1 MTNLVP
7 PLNVTLPEG
16 GSTGSGVT
24 AGIETPEGGMGN
36 LNLGQQINL
45 QIKPQTLQT
54 LTGKLLVSIDL
65 GLGRGENAGNANTT
79 VTMDL
84 PPQVQLPEQASQIQA
99 RVVAKTPQRIDVRL
113 ISVDGQKIENF
124 LSAPPSKTNMPISSP
139 TVAVVKTIGNLQDVA
154 LVPLRLQPLLARE
167 LSAMG
172 VGNAEI
178 RQLSNLIENLS
189 LKPEIV
195 ETASQSNTPVSP
207 QPTTMAQS
215 LPEVIRNLAA
225 TLKPLLET
233 SLPQNNSAVYSN
245 PPSGAEAK
253 LSQGLPEKIIETIKN
268 FFENVPAGREL
279 TAETALRGDK
289 VVLRTPLG
297 EILPE
302 VPLKIAVGEK
312 FSLRF
317 SELLGLE
324 REPKINQKSAGVTAQ
339 PLGSKLSEILAPLQ
353 TQVAP
358 KVYNAIIEK
367 IPAHNH
373 KMLSNIMTFLKAA
386 GEGKIESWLGQDV
399 VDSLRLSGP
408 EGQKALARLEDIII
422 GRREDNTQ
430 WRIIEIP
437 FYGAENL
444 SRIQVA
450 VRRFGK
456 DGRHQQSS
464 PKGKGAA
471 RFVVDTSFTVLGGFQ
486 FDGFS
491 LPHERRFDLIIRTEK
506 EIDTDFC
513 TEIMNLFRKSLSEVD
528 YAGNIRINIKEKFI
542 KLCDDEPEPP
552 LLQDG
557 IYI

>member
-124 LSAPPSKTNMPISSP
+124 LSATPSKTNMPISSP

-215 LPEVIRNLAA
+215 LPEVIRNFAA

-233 SLPQNNSAVYSN
+233 SLPQNNSAVYST

-302 VPLKIAVGEK
+302 VPLKIAPGEK

-358 KVYNAIIEK
+358 KIYNAIIEK
-367 IPAHNH
+367 IPAHNS

-506 EIDTDFC
+506 EIDIDFC

>member
-99 RVVAKTPQRIDVRL
+99 RVVAKTSQRIDVRL
-113 ISVDGQKIENF
+113 ISVDDQKIENF
-124 LSAPPSKTNMPISSP
+124 LSATPSKTNMPISSP

-233 SLPQNNSAVYSN
+233 SLPQNNSAVYST

-339 PLGSKLSEILAPLQ
+339 PLGSKLSEILSPLQ

-358 KVYNAIIEK
+358 KIYNAIIEK
-367 IPAHNH
+367 IPAHNS

-450 VRRFGK
+450 VRRLGK

>member
-113 ISVDGQKIENF
+113 ISVDGQKVENF
-124 LSAPPSKTNMPISSP
+124 VSTSGIRDTISN
-139 TVAVVKTIGNLQDVA
+139 TAAVVKTIGNLQDVA

-233 SLPQNNSAVYSN
+233 SLPQNNSAVYST

-358 KVYNAIIEK
+358 KIYNAIIEK
-367 IPAHNH
+367 IPAHNS

-450 VRRFGK
+450 VRRLGK

>member
-16 GSTGSGVT
+16 GSTSSGVT

-65 GLGRGENAGNANTT
+65 GGGHEANTGGANTT
-79 VTMDL
+79 VTMNL
-84 PPQVQLPEQASQIQA
+84 PPQVQLPEQASQILA
-99 RVVAKTPQRIDVRL
+99 RVVAKTPQRIDVKL
-113 ISVDGQKIENF
+113 ISIDGQKAENF
-124 LSAPPSKTNMPISSP
+124 ISVPPSPTSTPNVSP
-139 TVAVVKTIGNLQDVA
+139 SAAVIKTIGNLQDISLNPV
-154 LVPLRLQPLLARE
+154 RLQPLLARE
-167 LSAMG
+167 LSSVG
-172 VGNAEI
+172 VGAAEV
-178 RQLSNLIENLS
+178 RQVSNLIEHLE
-189 LKPEIV
+189 LKLEIMPQNMP
-195 ETASQSNTPVSP
+195 ASATQNNIRT
-207 QPTTMAQS
+207 S
-215 LPEVIRNLAA
+215 LPENIRNLAA
-225 TLKPLLET
+225 TLKPLLQPSSPHNATLYSDALT
-233 SLPQNNSAVYSN
+233 SSDNAGVPDLPA
-245 PPSGAEAK
+245 
-253 LSQGLPEKIIETIKN
+253 KIIETIKN
-268 FFENVPAGREL
+268 FFENVSTGREI

-297 EILPE
+297 EIIPE
-302 VPLKIAVGEK
+302 VPLKISSGEK
-312 FSLRF
+312 FTLRF

-324 REPKINQKSAGVTAQ
+324 REPKMNQKSDGVSPQ

-353 TQVAP
+353 TRVAP
-358 KVYNAIIEK
+358 KIYSAIIEK

-373 KMLSNIMTFLKAA
+373 KLLSNIMTFLKAA
-386 GEGKIESWLGQDV
+386 GEGKVETWLGQDV

-408 EGQKALARLEDIII
+408 EGQKALARLEDMII

-456 DGRHQQSS
+456 DGRHQQSNA
-464 PKGKGAA
+464 KGKGAA

-513 TEIMNLFRKSLSEVD
+513 TEIMNLFRKSLSDVD
-528 YAGNIRINIKEKFI
+528 YAGNIKINIKEKFI

>member
-124 LSAPPSKTNMPISSP
+124 LSATPSKTNMPISSP

-172 VGNAEI
+172 VGSSEI

-195 ETASQSNTPVSP
+195 ETALQSNTPVSP
-207 QPTTMAQS
+207 QPTTIAQS

-225 TLKPLLET
+225 TLKPLLEI
-233 SLPQNNSAVYSN
+233 SLPQNNSVVYSN

-302 VPLKIAVGEK
+302 VPLKIAPGEK

-358 KVYNAIIEK
+358 KIYNAIIEK
-367 IPAHNH
+367 IPAHNS

>member
-1 MTNLVP
+1 M
-7 PLNVTLPEG
+7 
-16 GSTGSGVT
+16 
-24 AGIETPEGGMGN
+24 
-36 LNLGQQINL
+36 
-45 QIKPQTLQT
+45 
-54 LTGKLLVSIDL
+54 
-65 GLGRGENAGNANTT
+65 
-79 VTMDL
+79 
-84 PPQVQLPEQASQIQA
+84 IQ
-99 RVVAKTPQRIDVRL
+99 
-113 ISVDGQKIENF
+113 NY
-124 LSAPPSKTNMPISSP
+124 
-139 TVAVVKTIGNLQDVA
+139 
-154 LVPLRLQPLLARE
+154 
-167 LSAMG
+167 
-172 VGNAEI
+172 
-178 RQLSNLIENLS
+178 
-189 LKPEIV
+189 LK
-195 ETASQSNTPVSP
+195 A
-207 QPTTMAQS
+207 
-215 LPEVIRNLAA
+215 
-225 TLKPLLET
+225 
-233 SLPQNNSAVYSN
+233 Y
-245 PPSGAEAK
+245 
-253 LSQGLPEKIIETIKN
+253 
-268 FFENVPAGREL
+268 FFENGPSGREI
-279 TAETALRGDK
+279 TAETSLRGDK

-297 EILPE
+297 EIIPE

-312 FSLRF
+312 FILRF

-324 REPKINQKSAGVTAQ
+324 REPKINPKSEGGTAQ
-339 PLGSKLSEILAPLQ
+339 SLGSKLNEILAPLQ
-353 TQVAP
+353 TRVAP
-358 KVYNAIIEK
+358 KVYNAIIDK

-373 KMLSNIMTFLKAA
+373 KMLSNIMTFLKAT

-408 EGQKALARLEDIII
+408 EGQKALARLEDMII

-456 DGRHQQSS
+456 DGRHQQSNT
-464 PKGKGAA
+464 KGKGAA
-471 RFVVDTSFTVLGGFQ
+471 RFVVDTSFTALGGFQ

-491 LPHERRFDLIIRTEK
+491 LPQERRFDLIIRTEK

>member
-113 ISVDGQKIENF
+113 ISVDGQKVENF
-124 LSAPPSKTNMPISSP
+124 VSTSGIRDTISN
-139 TVAVVKTIGNLQDVA
+139 TAAVVKTIGNLQDVA

-233 SLPQNNSAVYSN
+233 SLPQNNSAVYST

-339 PLGSKLSEILAPLQ
+339 PLGSKLSEILSPLQ

-358 KVYNAIIEK
+358 KIYNAIIEK
-367 IPAHNH
+367 IPAHNS

-450 VRRFGK
+450 VRRLGK

>member
-1 MTNLVP
+1 
-7 PLNVTLPEG
+7 
-16 GSTGSGVT
+16 
-24 AGIETPEGGMGN
+24 
-36 LNLGQQINL
+36 
-45 QIKPQTLQT
+45 
-54 LTGKLLVSIDL
+54 
-65 GLGRGENAGNANTT
+65 
-79 VTMDL
+79 
-84 PPQVQLPEQASQIQA
+84 
-99 RVVAKTPQRIDVRL
+99 
-113 ISVDGQKIENF
+113 
-124 LSAPPSKTNMPISSP
+124 MP
-139 TVAVVKTIGNLQDVA
+139 A
-154 LVPLRLQPLLARE
+154 
-167 LSAMG
+167 
-172 VGNAEI
+172 
-178 RQLSNLIENLS
+178 
-189 LKPEIV
+189 
-195 ETASQSNTPVSP
+195 
-207 QPTTMAQS
+207 
-215 LPEVIRNLAA
+215 
-225 TLKPLLET
+225 
-233 SLPQNNSAVYSN
+233 
-245 PPSGAEAK
+245 
-253 LSQGLPEKIIETIKN
+253 KIIETIKN
-268 FFENVPAGREL
+268 FFENVSTGREI

-297 EILPE
+297 EIIPE
-302 VPLKIAVGEK
+302 VPLKISSGEK
-312 FSLRF
+312 FTLRL

-324 REPKINQKSAGVTAQ
+324 REPKMNQKSDGVSPQ

-353 TQVAP
+353 TRVAP
-358 KVYNAIIEK
+358 KIYSAIIEK

-386 GEGKIESWLGQDV
+386 GEGKVETWLGQDV

-408 EGQKALARLEDIII
+408 EGQKALARLEDMII

-456 DGRHQQSS
+456 DGRHQQSNA
-464 PKGKGAA
+464 KGKAAA

-528 YAGNIRINIKEKFI
+528 YAGNIKINIKEKFI

>member
-45 QIKPQTLQT
+45 QIKPQTMQT

-65 GLGRGENAGNANTT
+65 GLGSGENTGSANAT
-79 VTMDL
+79 VTMNL

-113 ISVDGQKIENF
+113 ISVDGQKVENF
-124 LSAPPSKTNMPISSP
+124 VSTSGIKDTISN
-139 TVAVVKTIGNLQDVA
+139 TAAVVKTIGNLQDVA

-172 VGNAEI
+172 VGSSEI

-195 ETASQSNTPVSP
+195 ETVLQSNTTVSP
-207 QPTTMAQS
+207 PPTTMAQS

-233 SLPQNNSAVYSN
+233 SLPQSNSAVYSN
-245 PPSGAEAK
+245 QPSSIDTK

-268 FFENVPAGREL
+268 FFENGPSGREI
-279 TAETALRGDK
+279 TAETSLRGDK

-297 EILPE
+297 EIIPE

-312 FSLRF
+312 FILRF

-324 REPKINQKSAGVTAQ
+324 REPKINPKSEGGTAQ
-339 PLGSKLSEILAPLQ
+339 SLGSKLNEILAPLQ
-353 TQVAP
+353 TRVAP
-358 KVYNAIIEK
+358 KVYNAIIDK

-373 KMLSNIMTFLKAA
+373 KMLSNIMTFLKAT

-408 EGQKALARLEDIII
+408 EGQKALARLEDMII

-471 RFVVDTSFTVLGGFQ
+471 RFVVDTSFTALGGFQ

-491 LPHERRFDLIIRTEK
+491 LPQERRFDLIIRTEK

>member
-79 VTMDL
+79 VTMNL

-124 LSAPPSKTNMPISSP
+124 LSATPSKTNMPISSP

-207 QPTTMAQS
+207 QPTTIAQS

-233 SLPQNNSAVYSN
+233 SLPQNNSAVYST

-302 VPLKIAVGEK
+302 VPLKIAPGEK

-358 KVYNAIIEK
+358 KIYNAIIEK
-367 IPAHNH
+367 IPAHNS

>member
-113 ISVDGQKIENF
+113 ISVDGQKVENF
-124 LSAPPSKTNMPISSP
+124 LSATPSKTNMPISSP

-167 LSAMG
+167 LSAMR

-207 QPTTMAQS
+207 QPTTIAQS

-225 TLKPLLET
+225 TLKPLLEI

>member
-45 QIKPQTLQT
+45 QIKPQTMQT

-65 GLGRGENAGNANTT
+65 GLGSGENTGSANAT
-79 VTMDL
+79 VTMNL

-113 ISVDGQKIENF
+113 ISVDGQKVENF
-124 LSAPPSKTNMPISSP
+124 VSTSAIKDTISN
-139 TVAVVKTIGNLQDVA
+139 TAAVVKTIGNLQDVA

-172 VGNAEI
+172 VGSSEI

-195 ETASQSNTPVSP
+195 ETVLQSNTTVSP
-207 QPTTMAQS
+207 PPTTMAQS

-233 SLPQNNSAVYSN
+233 SLPQSNSAVYSN
-245 PPSGAEAK
+245 QPSSIDTK

-268 FFENVPAGREL
+268 FFENGPSGREI
-279 TAETALRGDK
+279 TAETSLRGDK

-297 EILPE
+297 EIIPE

-312 FSLRF
+312 FILRF

-324 REPKINQKSAGVTAQ
+324 REPKINPKSEGGTAQ
-339 PLGSKLSEILAPLQ
+339 SLGSKLNEILAPLQ
-353 TQVAP
+353 TRVAP
-358 KVYNAIIEK
+358 KVYNAIIDK

-373 KMLSNIMTFLKAA
+373 KMLSNIMTFLKAT

-408 EGQKALARLEDIII
+408 EGQKALARLEDMII

-456 DGRHQQSS
+456 DGRHQQSNT
-464 PKGKGAA
+464 KGKGAA
-471 RFVVDTSFTVLGGFQ
+471 RFVVDTSFTALGGFQ

-491 LPHERRFDLIIRTEK
+491 LPQERRFDLIIRTEK

>member
-113 ISVDGQKIENF
+113 ISVDGQKVENF
-124 LSAPPSKTNMPISSP
+124 LSAAPSKTNMPISSP
-139 TVAVVKTIGNLQDVA
+139 TAAVVKTIGNLQDVA

-167 LSAMG
+167 LSAMR

-207 QPTTMAQS
+207 QPTTIAQS

-225 TLKPLLET
+225 TLKPLLEI

>member
-79 VTMDL
+79 VTMNL
-84 PPQVQLPEQASQIQA
+84 PPQVQLPEQASQLQA

-124 LSAPPSKTNMPISSP
+124 LSATPSKTNMPISSP
-139 TVAVVKTIGNLQDVA
+139 TVEVVKTIGNLQDVA

-233 SLPQNNSAVYSN
+233 SLPQNNSAVYST

-302 VPLKIAVGEK
+302 VPLKIAPGEK

-358 KVYNAIIEK
+358 KIYNAIIEK
-367 IPAHNH
+367 IPAHNS

>member
-124 LSAPPSKTNMPISSP
+124 LSATPSKTNMPISSP

-233 SLPQNNSAVYSN
+233 SLPQNNSAVYST

-358 KVYNAIIEK
+358 KIYNAIIEK
-367 IPAHNH
+367 IPAHNS

-450 VRRFGK
+450 VRRLGK

>member
-54 LTGKLLVSIDL
+54 STGKLLVSIDL
-65 GLGRGENAGNANTT
+65 GLGRGENAGNANAT

-113 ISVDGQKIENF
+113 ISVDGQKVENF
-124 LSAPPSKTNMPISSP
+124 LSATPSKTNMPISSP

-172 VGNAEI
+172 VGSSEI

-195 ETASQSNTPVSP
+195 ETALQSNTPVSP
-207 QPTTMAQS
+207 QPTTIAQS

-225 TLKPLLET
+225 TLKPLLEI

>member
-65 GLGRGENAGNANTT
+65 GLGRGENAGNANAT

-113 ISVDGQKIENF
+113 ISVDGQKVENF
-124 LSAPPSKTNMPISSP
+124 LSATPSKPNMPISSP

-195 ETASQSNTPVSP
+195 ETALQSNTPVSP
-207 QPTTMAQS
+207 QPTTIAQS

-225 TLKPLLET
+225 TLKPLLEI

>member
-45 QIKPQTLQT
+45 QIKPQTMQT

-65 GLGRGENAGNANTT
+65 GGGRGENTGSANAT
-79 VTMDL
+79 VTMNL

-113 ISVDGQKIENF
+113 ISVDGQKVENF
-124 LSAPPSKTNMPISSP
+124 VSTSAIKDTISN
-139 TVAVVKTIGNLQDVA
+139 TAAVVKTIGNLQDVA

-172 VGNAEI
+172 VGSSEI

-195 ETASQSNTPVSP
+195 ETVLQSNTTVSP
-207 QPTTMAQS
+207 PPTTMAQS

-233 SLPQNNSAVYSN
+233 SLPQSNSAVYSN
-245 PPSGAEAK
+245 QPSSIDTK

-268 FFENVPAGREL
+268 FFENGPSGREI
-279 TAETALRGDK
+279 TAETSLRGDK

-297 EILPE
+297 EIIPE

-312 FSLRF
+312 FILRF

-324 REPKINQKSAGVTAQ
+324 REPKINPKSEGGTAQ
-339 PLGSKLSEILAPLQ
+339 SLGSKLNEILAPLQ
-353 TQVAP
+353 TRVAP
-358 KVYNAIIEK
+358 KVYNAIIDK

-373 KMLSNIMTFLKAA
+373 KMLSNIMTFLKAT

-408 EGQKALARLEDIII
+408 EGQKALARLEDMII

-471 RFVVDTSFTVLGGFQ
+471 RFVVDTSFTALGGFQ

-491 LPHERRFDLIIRTEK
+491 LPQERRFDLIIRTEK

>member
-124 LSAPPSKTNMPISSP
+124 LSATPSKTNMPISSP

-195 ETASQSNTPVSP
+195 ETASQSNTPISP
-207 QPTTMAQS
+207 QPTTIAQS

-302 VPLKIAVGEK
+302 VPLKIAPGEK

-358 KVYNAIIEK
+358 KIYNAIIEK
-367 IPAHNH
+367 IPAHNS
-373 KMLSNIMTFLKAA
+373 KMLSNIMTFIKAA

>member
-113 ISVDGQKIENF
+113 ISVDGQKVENF
-124 LSAPPSKTNMPISSP
+124 LSATPSKTNMPISSP

-167 LSAMG
+167 LSAMR

-207 QPTTMAQS
+207 QPTTIAQS

-225 TLKPLLET
+225 TLKPLLEI

-302 VPLKIAVGEK
+302 VPLKIAPGEK

-358 KVYNAIIEK
+358 KIYNAIIEK
-367 IPAHNH
+367 IPAHNS
-373 KMLSNIMTFLKAA
+373 KMLSNIMTFIKAA

-542 KLCDDEPEPP
+542 KLCDDEPDPP

>member
-124 LSAPPSKTNMPISSP
+124 LSATPSKTNMPISSP

-233 SLPQNNSAVYSN
+233 SLPQNNSAVYST

-339 PLGSKLSEILAPLQ
+339 PLGSKLSEILSPLQ

-358 KVYNAIIEK
+358 KIYNAIIEK
-367 IPAHNH
+367 IPAHNS

>member
-24 AGIETPEGGMGN
+24 AGIETSEGGMGN
-36 LNLGQQINL
+36 LNLGQQISL
-45 QIKPQTLQT
+45 QIKPQTMQT

-65 GLGRGENAGNANTT
+65 GLGRGENVGGANTT
-79 VTMDL
+79 VTMNL

-113 ISVDGQKIENF
+113 ISVDGQKVENF
-124 LSAPPSKTNMPISSP
+124 VSTSGIKDTIGNTA
-139 TVAVVKTIGNLQDVA
+139 AVVKTIGNLQDVA

-172 VGNAEI
+172 VGSSEI

-189 LKPEIV
+189 LKPEIA
-195 ETASQSNTPVSP
+195 ETALQSNTTVSP
-207 QPTTMAQS
+207 SPTTMAQS
-215 LPEVIRNLAA
+215 LPEVIRNLAS

-233 SLPQNNSAVYSN
+233 SLPQSNSAVYST

-253 LSQGLPEKIIETIKN
+253 LSPGLPEKIIETIKN
-268 FFENVPAGREL
+268 FFENVSSGREL
-279 TAETALRGDK
+279 TAETAMRGDK

-297 EILPE
+297 EIIPE

-312 FSLRF
+312 FILRF

-324 REPKINQKSAGVTAQ
+324 REPKINPKSEGGTAQ
-339 PLGSKLSEILAPLQ
+339 SLGSKLNEILAPLQ
-353 TQVAP
+353 TQVSP
-358 KVYNAIIEK
+358 KVYNAIIDK

-373 KMLSNIMTFLKAA
+373 KMLSNIMTFLKAT
-386 GEGKIESWLGQDV
+386 GEGKVETWLGQDV

-408 EGQKALARLEDIII
+408 EGQKALSRLEDMII

-456 DGRHQQSS
+456 DGRHQQSNT
-464 PKGKGAA
+464 KGKGAA
-471 RFVVDTSFTVLGGFQ
+471 RFVVDTSFTALGGFQ

>member
-124 LSAPPSKTNMPISSP
+124 LSATPSKTNMPISSP

-233 SLPQNNSAVYSN
+233 SLPQNNSAVYST

-339 PLGSKLSEILAPLQ
+339 PLGSKLSEILSPLQ

-358 KVYNAIIEK
+358 KIYNAIIEK
-367 IPAHNH
+367 IPAHNS

-450 VRRFGK
+450 VRRLGK

>member
-124 LSAPPSKTNMPISSP
+124 LSATPSKPNMPISSP

-195 ETASQSNTPVSP
+195 ETALQSNTPVSP
-207 QPTTMAQS
+207 QPTTIAQS

-225 TLKPLLET
+225 TLKPLLEI

>member
-45 QIKPQTLQT
+45 QIKPQTMQT

-65 GLGRGENAGNANTT
+65 GGGRGENTGSANAT
-79 VTMDL
+79 VTMNL

-113 ISVDGQKIENF
+113 ISVDGQKVENF
-124 LSAPPSKTNMPISSP
+124 VSTSAIKDTISN
-139 TVAVVKTIGNLQDVA
+139 TAAVVKTIGNLQDVA

-172 VGNAEI
+172 VGSSEI

-195 ETASQSNTPVSP
+195 ETVLQSNTTVSP
-207 QPTTMAQS
+207 PPTTMAQS

-233 SLPQNNSAVYSN
+233 SLPQSNSAVYSN
-245 PPSGAEAK
+245 QPSSIDTK

-268 FFENVPAGREL
+268 FFENGPSGREI
-279 TAETALRGDK
+279 TAETSLRGDK

-297 EILPE
+297 EIIPE

-312 FSLRF
+312 FILRF

-324 REPKINQKSAGVTAQ
+324 REPKINPKSEGGTAQ
-339 PLGSKLSEILAPLQ
+339 SLGSKLNEILAPLQ
-353 TQVAP
+353 TRVAP
-358 KVYNAIIEK
+358 KVYNAIIDK

-386 GEGKIESWLGQDV
+386 GEGKVETWLGQDV

-408 EGQKALARLEDIII
+408 EGQKALARLEDMII

-471 RFVVDTSFTVLGGFQ
+471 RFVVDTSFTALGGFQ

-491 LPHERRFDLIIRTEK
+491 LPQERRFDLIIRTEK

>member
-113 ISVDGQKIENF
+113 ISVDGQKVENF
-124 LSAPPSKTNMPISSP
+124 LSATPSKTNMPISSP

-207 QPTTMAQS
+207 QPTTIAQS

-225 TLKPLLET
+225 TLKPLLEI

>member
-45 QIKPQTLQT
+45 QIKPQTMQT

-65 GLGRGENAGNANTT
+65 GVGSGENTGSANAT
-79 VTMDL
+79 VTMNL

-113 ISVDGQKIENF
+113 ISVDGQKVENF
-124 LSAPPSKTNMPISSP
+124 VSTSAIKDTISN
-139 TVAVVKTIGNLQDVA
+139 TAAVVKTIGNLQDVA

-172 VGNAEI
+172 VGSSEI

-195 ETASQSNTPVSP
+195 ETALQSNTTVSP
-207 QPTTMAQS
+207 PPTTMAQS

-233 SLPQNNSAVYSN
+233 SLPQSNSAVYSN
-245 PPSGAEAK
+245 QPSSIDTK

-268 FFENVPAGREL
+268 FFENGPSGREI
-279 TAETALRGDK
+279 TAETSLRGDK

-297 EILPE
+297 EIIPE

-312 FSLRF
+312 FILRF

-324 REPKINQKSAGVTAQ
+324 REPKINQKSEGGTAQ
-339 PLGSKLSEILAPLQ
+339 SLGSKLHEILAPLQ
-353 TQVAP
+353 TQVSP
-358 KVYNAIIEK
+358 KVYNAIIDK

-373 KMLSNIMTFLKAA
+373 KMLSNIMTFLKAT

-408 EGQKALARLEDIII
+408 EGQKALARLEDMII

-444 SRIQVA
+444 SRIQIA

-471 RFVVDTSFTVLGGFQ
+471 RFVVDTSFTALGGFQ

-491 LPHERRFDLIIRTEK
+491 LPQERRFDLIIRTEK